1 MMIIGATEFRLHRK
15 PLLNH
20 KNKIFVKFIFI
31 KKLWES
37 LIYLIYLLSNTQLV
51 SILKDLRYNFAATS
65 VIYNL

>member
-1 MMIIGATEFRLHRK
+1 MVIGATEFRLHGK

-20 KNKIFVKFIFI
+20 KKKIFVKFIFI

-37 LIYLIYLLSNTQLV
+37 LIYLIYLLNNTQLV
-51 SILKDLRYNFAATS
+51 SFLKDLRYNFAATS